1 MRATKLSRGTSS
13 DSMTSNNRVR
23 LYNGVMLNVFFFT
36 IELTDSS
43 VGYIYKAK
51 IRPILQTRISSIT
64 LDQLPRV
71 RDLYN

>member
-1 MRATKLSRGTSS
+1 
-13 DSMTSNNRVR
+13 
-23 LYNGVMLNVFFFT
+23 MLNVFFFT